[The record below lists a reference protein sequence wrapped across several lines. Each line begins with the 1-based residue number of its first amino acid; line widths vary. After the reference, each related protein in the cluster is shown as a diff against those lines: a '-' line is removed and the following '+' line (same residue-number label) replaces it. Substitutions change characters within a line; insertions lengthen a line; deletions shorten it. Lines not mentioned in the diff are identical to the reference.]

1 MSDYI
6 TLGGDSLPSIA
17 EQFGHAGEWQALAE
31 ANADHIWG
39 DYNNLQPGLTIAIPP
54 EWAVETEPA
63 MEPAMEAPQPR
74 AADLSGM
81 TAAQLANLAYGAT
94 TLAELDAIDAAA
106 AGRVTVESA
115 VATRRN
121 ELLDQGATA

>member
-1 MSDYI
+1 MSDY
-6 TLGGDSLPSIA
+6 TTVGGDSLPSIA

-63 MEPAMEAPQPR
+63 TEAPQPR
-74 AADLSGM
+74 AADLSSM